1 MHAGEELSLPRH
13 ENNLNIDSAS
23 FEHSLA
29 KVRDMEKRRAG
40 KSGLEISR
48 LGLGTMTWG
57 RDTDTHEA
65 ADQCRA
71 YIEAGGNFFDTA
83 STYGDG
89 DSERVLGGLIG
100 TLFQRSEVA
109 IATKAG
115 ISFPDGEKTVNN
127 SRQALIAELDRSLQR
142 LETDY
147 IDIWQIHCWDPFNPL
162 EDSLSALDYAYSSG
176 KARYVGLSNFSGWQS
191 ARAITIQESNSAKA
205 PIVTHQ
211 VEYSLLNRSAE
222 EEILPCADETA
233 IGVLAW
239 APLGR
244 GVLTGKYRNG
254 IPSDSRAAAPHFV
267 KHVEPYL
274 NDASSRIVEAV
285 TVAAQGLGFSP
296 LEVALAWVRDTPGI
310 TSAIVGARTGAQ
322 LRGILKSEEVL
333 LPQIVREALDEV
345 SSQ

>member
-1 MHAGEELSLPRH
+1 
-13 ENNLNIDSAS
+13 
-23 FEHSLA
+23 
-29 KVRDMEKRRAG
+29 
-40 KSGLEISR
+40 
-48 LGLGTMTWG
+48 MTWG

-71 YIEAGGNFFDTA
+71 YIEAGGNFIDTS

-89 DSERVLGGLIG
+89 DSERVIGGLIG
-100 TLFQRSEVA
+100 TLFKREDVA

-115 ISFPDGEKTVNN
+115 VTFPDGVRTVNN
-127 SRQALIAELDRSLQR
+127 SRQSLISELDKSLSR

-147 IDIWQIHCWDPFNPL
+147 VDIWHIHSWDPHNPL
-162 EDSLSALDYAYSSG
+162 EDTLSALDYAYTSG
-176 KARYVGLSNFSGWQS
+176 KARYVGISNFSGWQS

-211 VEYSLLNRSAE
+211 VEYSLLNR
-222 EEILPCADETA
+222 EIEREVLPCADETG
-233 IGVLAW
+233 IGILAW

-244 GVLTGKYRNG
+244 GVLTGKYRKG

-274 NDASSRIVEAV
+274 REKPARIVEAV
-285 TVAAQGLGFSP
+285 AVAAEGLGFAP

-322 LRGILKSEEVL
+322 LRGILTSEEIT
-333 LPQIVREALDEV
+333 LPEIVREALNEI
-345 SSQ
+345 SAS

>member
-1 MHAGEELSLPRH
+1 
-13 ENNLNIDSAS
+13 
-23 FEHSLA
+23 
-29 KVRDMEKRRAG
+29 MEMRRAG
-40 KSGLEISR
+40 NSGLSLSR

-71 YIEAGGNFFDTA
+71 FIEAGGNFLDTS

-89 DSERVLGGLIG
+89 DSERVIGGLIG
-100 TLFQRSEVA
+100 ALFKREDVA
-109 IATKAG
+109 IASKAG
-115 ISFPDGEKTVNN
+115 VSFPDGVRTVNN
-127 SRQALIAELDRSLQR
+127 SRQSLIAELDRSLSR

-147 IDIWQIHCWDPFNPL
+147 LDIWQIHSWDPHNPL
-162 EDSLSALDYAYSSG
+162 EDTLSALDYAYSSG
-176 KARYVGLSNFSGWQS
+176 KARYVGISNFSGWQS
-191 ARAITIQESNSAKA
+191 SRAITIQETNSAKA

-211 VEYSLLNRSAE
+211 VEYSLLNR
-222 EEILPCADETA
+222 EIESEVLPCADET
-233 IGVLAW
+233 GVGLLAW

-244 GVLTGKYRNG
+244 GVLTGKYRRG

-274 NDASSRIVEAV
+274 REKPQRIVEAV
-285 TVAAQGLGFSP
+285 CVAAEGLGFAP

-322 LRGILKSEEVL
+322 LRGILASEEIS
-333 LPQIVREALDEV
+333 LPDVVRQALDEI
-345 SSQ
+345 SAL

>member
-1 MHAGEELSLPRH
+1 
-13 ENNLNIDSAS
+13 
-23 FEHSLA
+23 
-29 KVRDMEKRRAG
+29 MEMRRAG
-40 KSGLEISR
+40 KSGLSLSR

-71 YIEAGGNFFDTA
+71 FIEAGGNFIDTSA
-83 STYGDG
+83 TYGDG
-89 DSERVLGGLIG
+89 DSERVIGGLIG
-100 TLFQRSEVA
+100 TLFKREDVA

-115 ISFPDGEKTVNN
+115 VTFPAGVRTVNN
-127 SRQALIAELDRSLQR
+127 SRQTLIAELDKSLAR

-147 IDIWQIHCWDPFNPL
+147 VDIWQIHSWDPHNPL
-162 EDSLSALDYAYSSG
+162 EDTLSALDYAYTSG

-191 ARAITIQESNSAKA
+191 ARAITIQETNSAKA

-211 VEYSLLNRSAE
+211 VEYSLLNRDIE
-222 EEILPCADETA
+222 FEVLPCADETG

-244 GVLTGKYRNG
+244 GVLTGKYRKG

-274 NDASSRIVEAV
+274 REKPQRIVEAV
-285 TVAAQGLGFSP
+285 AVAAEGLGFAP

-322 LRGILKSEEVL
+322 LRGILTAEEIT
-333 LPQIVREALDEV
+333 LPDIVRDALNEI
-345 SSQ
+345 SAP